1 MRIALAIA
9 SLTIPFA
16 AAAAEPPST
25 YAGVAAVVAA
35 VERGD
40 ATADEALALVEAAP
54 PDTPL
59 AAAALGRLHILKAH
73 ETPFLMLKFL
83 ETRKGFAALNAYI
96 AAHRGDP
103 LPRVWRGASAV
114 ETNFVL
120 WSAAN
125 ARRDLEAACELC
137 RGDPSLPDYTA
148 HSKLL
153 LGTIAKDEGDLA
165 RALRLWAEAFAA
177 DPTGPYGRK
186 AAAFLELFT
195 G

>member
-1 MRIALAIA
+1 MRIAPAIA
-9 SLTIPFA
+9 FLTLPLVA
-16 AAAAEPPST
+16 SAAEPPST

-35 VERGD
+35 AERGGM
-40 ATADEALALVEAAP
+40 TVDEAQALIEAAP
-54 PDTPL
+54 PETPL
-59 AAAALGRLHILKAH
+59 AAAALGRLHILKSH
-73 ETPFLMLKFL
+73 ETPFVMLRFL
-83 ETRKGFAALNAYI
+83 EARKGFAALNAYI
-96 AAHRGDP
+96 AEHRGDP

-120 WSAAN
+120 WSVAD

-137 RGDPSLPDYTA
+137 RGDPSLPDCTA

-153 LGTIAKDEGDLA
+153 LGTIAKDEGDLE

-186 AAAFLELFT
+186 AATFLKLFT